1 MSIESDI
8 YSALSGHAGLAALV
22 ADRIYPSAIAQGTS
36 LPAVA
41 FARVETE
48 YINTLAPATALS
60 RSRIAVQAWGPG
72 QADVE
77 SVGDAIEAAML
88 AVNVPPE
95 ARYATFDA
103 EMGLYGLTVEF
114 DWWT

>member
-1 MSIESDI
+1 MSIESDV
-8 YSALSGHAGLAALV
+8 YSALTGHAGLTALV
-22 ADRIYPSAIAQGTS
+22 ADRIYPSAIAQGS
-36 LPAVA
+36 ALPAVA
-41 FARVETE
+41 YARTDTE
-48 YINTLAPATALS
+48 YATTLAPAVALT
-60 RSRIAVQAWGPG
+60 RTRFAVQAWGPV

-77 SVGDAIEAAML
+77 TIGGQIVAAML

-95 ARYATFDA
+95 ARYATFDD

>member
-1 MSIESDI
+1 MSIESDV
-8 YSALSGHAGLAALV
+8 YDALSGAAGLAALV
-22 ADRIYPSAIAQGTS
+22 STRIYPNAIAQGVD

-48 YINTLAPATALS
+48 YLNTLAPATAMK
-60 RSRIAVQAWGPG
+60 RARIAVQAWGPV

-77 SVGDAIEAAML
+77 AVGDAIEAAML

-95 ARYATFDA
+95 GRFATFDA
-103 EMGLYGLTVEF
+103 EMGLYGVTVEF
-114 DWWT
+114 DWWS

>member
-8 YSALSGHAGLAALV
+8 YDALSGAAGLAALV
-22 ADRIYPSAIAQGTS
+22 SDRIYPSAIAQGAS

-48 YINTLAPATALS
+48 YVNTLVPATAMK
-60 RSRIAVQAWGPG
+60 RARIAVQAWGPV

-77 SVGDAIEAAML
+77 AVGDAIEVALL

-95 ARYATFDA
+95 GRFATFDA

-114 DWWT
+114 DWWA

>member
-8 YSALSGHAGLAALV
+8 YDALSGAAGLTALV
-22 ADRIYPSAIAQGTS
+22 SDRIYPSAIAQGAA

-48 YINTLAPATALS
+48 YMNTLAPATALT
-60 RSRIAVQAWGPG
+60 RARVAVQAWGPV

-77 SVGDAIEAAML
+77 AVGDAIEAALL

-103 EMGLYGLTVEF
+103 EMGLYGVTVEF